1 MPIGDSLKRHGKPV
15 HQPLLLAALALLAFD
30 LAVGAHGVELL
41 DDDRRGVALADGLS
55 DACGRVF
62 AGSKAIGDQG
72 AQRGVVAGVHDAA
85 S

>member
-1 MPIGDSLKRHGKPV
+1 METALWSVAHLLVIGYWLGT
-15 HQPLLLAALALLAFD
+15 D